1 MSIVNLKYIR
11 ENQYNQ
17 CDLCSIVNFTFHAS
31 RFKLHNDYLIT
42 AQQMTINHNK

>member
-31 RFKLHNDYLIT
+31 RFKYSRFKLHNDYE
-42 AQQMTINHNK
+42 